1 MYALK
6 ATIDRDHA
14 GGTTLAAVTWTLWL
28 PVVVKVCT
36 ISTARFAIAELGN
49 FRFSACLRPPLG
61 EVRKSPASNGF
72 FPFLIKGSDPG
83 RLIKSGLTPLAALAN
98 SLQVGGCPMNVT
110 ERCLSRR
117 GLLTDRPVQ
126 LETPRHYFRTVFTPN
141 EAFYV
146 RWHLEGIPNAVD
158 LKNWKLQIEGNVNK
172 PLALSL
178 PELMQKFKPVSLAA
192 ANQCSGNSRSRLQP
206 RVPGGQWGNGAMG
219 NAMWTGVRLREL
231 LDIVG
236 VKSGSLQVQF
246 QGLETGQGPQGLGS
260 NLFLKSLDLG
270 NPVLDE
276 WVVAY
281 LMNGEPLPML
291 NGFPVRLVV
300 PGYFATYWT
309 KCLTWI
315 RVLNAP
321 DENFWMKTGYRV
333 PDTPR
338 GNTTPEDVKAGKVKT
353 VPVERFPVR
362 SFLISPDGSS
372 KIAAGMIVTLRG
384 IAFSGFG
391 RVNQVEVSDN
401 GGRNWMAAR
410 LGDDHGAYSFRTWEA
425 SWTAKSP
432 GRYSLAV
439 RATDEKGNTQP
450 DEPIWNPGGYL
461 WNRIER
467 QQIVVGNA
475 S

>member
-1 MYALK
+1 MN
-6 ATIDRDHA
+6 
-14 GGTTLAAVTWTLWL
+14 AA
-28 PVVVKVCT
+28 
-36 ISTARFAIAELGN
+36 
-49 FRFSACLRPPLG
+49 
-61 EVRKSPASNGF
+61 
-72 FPFLIKGSDPG
+72 
-83 RLIKSGLTPLAALAN
+83 
-98 SLQVGGCPMNVT
+98 
-110 ERCLSRR
+110 ERYLSRR
-117 GLLTDRPVQ
+117 CLLKILGLAGSGITIGRWLKPDVTMAQEPPPVRAIEGFTGPGANSHWNSVGPNVIEPQKVPLILLTDRPVQ
-126 LETPRHYFRTVFTPN
+126 LETPRHYFSTAFTPN

-146 RWHLEGIPNAVD
+146 RWHLDGIPNTVD
-158 LKNWKLQIEGNVNK
+158 LKNWKLQITGNVTK

-178 PELMQKFKPVSLAA
+178 LDLMNKFQPVSLAA
-192 ANQCSGNSRSRLQP
+192 VNQCSGNSRSRLQP
-206 RVPGGQWGNGAMG
+206 RVAGAQWGHGAMG

-231 LDIVG
+231 LDIAG
-236 VKSGSLQVQF
+236 IKSGSLQVQF
-246 QGLETGQGPQGLGS
+246 QGLETGQGPEGLGS
-260 NLFLKSLDLG
+260 NLFLKSLDLA

-276 WVVAY
+276 CVVAY

-315 RVLNAP
+315 RVLETP

-333 PDTPR
+333 PDTAR
-338 GNTTPEDVKAGKVKT
+338 GNTTPEDIKTGKIKT
-353 VPVERFPVR
+353 VPIARFPVR

-372 KIAAGMIVTLRG
+372 KIPAGMNITLRG

-391 RVNQVEVSDN
+391 RVNRVEVSDD
-401 GGRNWMAAR
+401 GGGTWMAAR
-410 LGDDHGAYSFRTWEA
+410 LGEDHGAYSFRTWEA

-439 RATDEKGNTQP
+439 RATDEKNNTQP
-450 DEPIWNPGGYL
+450 DEPVWNPGGYL

-467 QQIVVGNA
+467 QEIVVGNA

>member
-1 MYALK
+1 M
-6 ATIDRDHA
+6 HA
-14 GGTTLAAVTWTLWL
+14 
-28 PVVVKVCT
+28 
-36 ISTARFAIAELGN
+36 
-49 FRFSACLRPPLG
+49 
-61 EVRKSPASNGF
+61 
-72 FPFLIKGSDPG
+72 
-83 RLIKSGLTPLAALAN
+83 
-98 SLQVGGCPMNVT
+98 T

-117 GLLTDRPVQ
+117 GLLKILGMAGSGLAASRWLAPGATNAQQPAPEKAIEPFTGPGANPHWNSVGPYITEPQKVPLILLTDRPVQ
-126 LETPRHYFRTVFTPN
+126 LETPRHYFRTLFTPN

-146 RWHLEGIPNAVD
+146 RWHIDGIPNAVD
-158 LKNWKLQIEGNVNK
+158 LKDWKLQIEGNVTK
-172 PLALSL
+172 PLAFTL
-178 PELMQKFKPVSLAA
+178 PDLMQKFKPVSLAA
-192 ANQCSGNSRSRLQP
+192 VNQCSGNSRSRLLP

-231 LDIVG
+231 LDMAGIKG
-236 VKSGSLQVQF
+236 GSLQVQF
-246 QGLETGQGPQGLGS
+246 QGLETGQGPAGLGS
-260 NLFLKSLDLG
+260 NLFLKSLDLK

-276 WVVAY
+276 CVVAY

-315 RVLNAP
+315 RVLNVP

-353 VPVERFPVR
+353 IPIERLPVR

-372 KIAAGMIVTLRG
+372 KTPSGLNITLRG

-391 RVNQVEVSDN
+391 AVNRVEVSDD
-401 GGRNWMAAR
+401 GGKNWTAAK
-410 LGDDHGAYSFRTWEA
+410 LGENHGAYSFRTWEA
-425 SWTAKSP
+425 SWTGKLP
-432 GRYSLAV
+432 GRYWLAV

-450 DEPIWNPGGYL
+450 DEPVWNPGGYL

-467 QQIVVGNA
+467 QEIVVGNA

>member
-1 MYALK
+1 
-6 ATIDRDHA
+6 
-14 GGTTLAAVTWTLWL
+14 
-28 PVVVKVCT
+28 
-36 ISTARFAIAELGN
+36 
-49 FRFSACLRPPLG
+49 
-61 EVRKSPASNGF
+61 
-72 FPFLIKGSDPG
+72 
-83 RLIKSGLTPLAALAN
+83 
-98 SLQVGGCPMNVT
+98 MNAT

-117 GLLTDRPVQ
+117 ALLKTLRMVGSGIAFGRWLEPDVMMAQELAPGKAIETFTGPGANPRWNSVGPYVAEPQKVPLILLTDRPVQ
-126 LETPRHYFRTVFTPN
+126 LETPRHYFRTTFTPN

-158 LKNWKLQIEGNVNK
+158 LKNWKLRVEGNVNK
-172 PLALSL
+172 PTALSL
-178 PELMQKFKPVSLAA
+178 SDLMQKFKPASLAA
-192 ANQCSGNSRSRLQP
+192 VNQCSGNSRSRLQP

-231 LDIVG
+231 LDMAG

-246 QGLETGQGPQGLGS
+246 QGLDTGQGPEGLGS

-276 WVVAY
+276 CVVAY

-315 RVLNAP
+315 RVLNAS

>member
-1 MYALK
+1 
-6 ATIDRDHA
+6 
-14 GGTTLAAVTWTLWL
+14 
-28 PVVVKVCT
+28 
-36 ISTARFAIAELGN
+36 
-49 FRFSACLRPPLG
+49 
-61 EVRKSPASNGF
+61 
-72 FPFLIKGSDPG
+72 
-83 RLIKSGLTPLAALAN
+83 
-98 SLQVGGCPMNVT
+98 MNAT

-117 GLLTDRPVQ
+117 ALLKTLRMVGSGIAFGRWLEPDVMMAQELAPGKAIETFTGPGANPRWNSVGPYVTEPQKVPLILLTDRPVQ
-126 LETPRHYFRTVFTPN
+126 LETPRHYFRTTFTPN

-158 LKNWKLQIEGNVNK
+158 LKNWKLQVEGNVNK
-172 PLALSL
+172 PTALSL
-178 PELMQKFKPVSLAA
+178 SDLMQKFKPASLAA
-192 ANQCSGNSRSRLQP
+192 VNQCSGNSRSRLQP

-231 LDIVG
+231 LDMAG

-246 QGLETGQGPQGLGS
+246 QGLDTGQGPEGLGS

-270 NPVLDE
+270 NPVLDQC
-276 WVVAY
+276 VVAY

-315 RVLNAP
+315 RVLNAS

>member
-1 MYALK
+1 MPP
-6 ATIDRDHA
+6 
-14 GGTTLAAVTWTLWL
+14 AA
-28 PVVVKVCT
+28 
-36 ISTARFAIAELGN
+36 ISN
-49 FRFSACLRPPLG
+49 
-61 EVRKSPASNGF
+61 SP
-72 FPFLIKGSDPG
+72 
-83 RLIKSGLTPLAALAN
+83 
-98 SLQVGGCPMNVT
+98 QVGGCSMNVT

-117 GLLTDRPVQ
+117 DLLKILGVARGGIAVRRWLAPGVVMAQEPVQGKAIETFTGPGANSHWKSVGPYVAEPQKVPLILLTDRPVQ
-126 LETPRHYFRTVFTPN
+126 LETPRHYFRTAFTPT

-158 LKNWKLQIEGNVNK
+158 LKTWQLQIEGNVNK
-172 PLALSL
+172 PLALGL
-178 PELMQKFKPVSLAA
+178 PELMQKFTPISLAA
-192 ANQCSGNSRSRLQP
+192 VNQCSGNSRSRLQP
-206 RVPGGQWGNGAMG
+206 RVPGGQWGNGAVG
-219 NAMWTGVRLREL
+219 NAMWTGVRLRDI
-231 LDIVG
+231 LDMAG
-236 VKSGSLQVQF
+236 VRGGSLQVQF
-246 QGLETGQGPQGLGS
+246 RGLQAGQGPEGLCS

-276 WVVAY
+276 CVVAY
-281 LMNGEPLPML
+281 LMNGEPIPML

-315 RVLNAP
+315 RVLSTP

-338 GNTTPEDVKAGKVKT
+338 GNTTPEDVKAGKVKM
-353 VPVERFPVR
+353 VPIERFPVR
-362 SFLISPDGSS
+362 SFLISPDGST
-372 KIAAGMIVTLRG
+372 KISTGMNVTLRG

-391 RVNQVEVSDN
+391 PVDRVEVSDD
-401 GGRNWMAAR
+401 GGKSWIAAK
-410 LGDDHGAYSFRTWEA
+410 LGEDHGAYSFRTWEM

-439 RATDEKGNTQP
+439 RATDEKNNTQP
-450 DEPIWNPGGYL
+450 DEPVWNPGGYL

-467 QQIVVGNA
+467 QELVVGNA